1 MASRAGTSRNGR
13 PRETEPL
20 LGGAS
25 HDDDHGKTK
34 SQQLSPAAPPE
45 RPSEARRW
53 WHVAPKG
60 LGLVNVMSGIMFFT
74 ACSAG
79 FTILPHVRILED
91 ILCQDYYTRS
101 GDGGGGGFIGN
112 SLGDGPVDE
121 LLCKIEPVQSQLTAI
136 TGLKV
141 GMEAFVSLFFA
152 LPWSLAADR

>member
-1 MASRAGTSRNGR
+1 MASRAGTSRIGR
-13 PRETEPL
+13 PSETEPL
-20 LGGAS
+20 LSSANRDD
-25 HDDDHGKTK
+25 DDDHGDTT
-34 SQQLSPAAPPE
+34 SQQLPQAAAIEPLGK
-45 RPSEARRW
+45 ARRW
-53 WHVAPKG
+53 WRVAAKG

-101 GDGGGGGFIGN
+101 GGGIIGN
-112 SLGDGPVDE
+112 NLGDGPVDE

-141 GMEAFVSLFFA
+141 GLEAFVSLFFA